1 MPSLLGHSMRRYIRK
16 DQIIHNDSRLELQ
29 ETNWKNSFTAMAR
42 SLLVMT
48 EELRVLPLASRK
60 IAMCYHPH
68 RRWRTTISI
77 NTKRLIE
84 ISDQITPWRE
94 RLVIT
99 NTMFLT
105 IITMF
110 SKIRVTAFMISWKRR
125 RISVHPSHRPHIRLL
140 LALEAQEEA
149 LVVEMGQPTLTAELA
164 VKFKRNKAIP
174 AYQRDQD
181 LKNLILE

>member
-1 MPSLLGHSMRRYIRK
+1 MLSLPGHSMRRYIRK

-29 ETNWKNSFTAMAR
+29 GTNWKNSFTVMAR

-60 IAMCYHPH
+60 IAMSYHKH
-68 RRWRTTISI
+68 RRWRTTIST

-84 ISDQITPWRE
+84 ISNQITPWRE

-99 NTMFLT
+99 NTTFLT

-125 RISVHPSHRPHIRLL
+125 RILVHPSRRPHTKLL
-140 LALEAQEEA
+140 LALEVQEEV